1 MTENDPKTGAE
12 PKRVPLPVRLEAWWN
27 GYDPSELHAFKLAQ
41 QEQGGSGGLGPADA
55 HKNFIT
61 RDLEVEAEVDDD
73 DPVWP
78 DSRIDVVQRLFG
90 RGFIGPG
97 GAERMAEICKPF
109 GLTSEES
116 VLDVSAGLCGGP
128 AALSEFF
135 GVRVTGYEHRPKL
148 LSSAPSAI
156 KGLKGASRVKLEGY
170 EQSNFAPPPK
180 SANCVLS
187 RDTLHLIADKVGM
200 LDGMKA
206 AIKDIGQLLIT
217 DFVTETNEA
226 PTGRVRAWIEDSA
239 EPISLWSVER
249 YQKALGDRGLDIR
262 IVEDLSPLYAETIKG
277 AFAAFVTA
285 AGQSAKDGKAG
296 GAGVFAGKPRRQAAL
311 IQEAENWAR
320 RASMLEAGELKAY
333 RFFALKR
340 M

>member
-1 MTENDPKTGAE
+1 MTDNDPKTEAE
-12 PKRVPLPVRLEAWWN
+12 PERIPLSVRLEAWWN

-41 QEQGGSGGLGPADA
+41 QGQGGSVGLGPADA

-61 RDLEVEAEVDDD
+61 RKLEVEPEVDDD
-73 DPVWP
+73 DPIWP

-97 GAERMAEICKPF
+97 GAERMALTCKPF

-116 VLDVSAGLCGGP
+116 VLDVSSGLGGGP
-128 AALSEFF
+128 VALAEFF
-135 GVRVTGYEHRPKL
+135 GVRVSGYDFRPKL
-148 LSSAPSAI
+148 ASAAPNAI
-156 KGLKGASRVKLEGY
+156 KGLKGASKVKLASYEG
-170 EQSNFAPPPK
+170 EGFALPPK
-180 SANCVLS
+180 SADCVLS
-187 RDTLHLIADKVGM
+187 RDSMHLISDKVGM

-206 AIKDIGQLLIT
+206 AVKDIGQVLIT
-217 DFVTETNEA
+217 DYVTETNDA
-226 PTGRVRAWIEDSA
+226 PSGRVKAWIEDSA

-249 YQKALGDRGLDIR
+249 YQQALGDRGLDIR
-262 IVEDLSPLYAETIKG
+262 IVEDLSPLYAETIKA
-277 AFAAFVTA
+277 AFAAFVAA

-311 IQEAENWAR
+311 IREAETWAR
-320 RASMLEAGELKAY
+320 RASMLEAGEIKAY